1 MKYYVGIDLG
11 GTNIAVGVVNEDYQI
26 VGRAKLK
33 TNVPRPA
40 EEVFDDMVKAA
51 RMAVEDA
58 GLTLEDIEWVGVDT
72 PGTVDV
78 ETGYLIYANNLFFH
92 NVPMGPY
99 LSEKLGK
106 PVYIENDANAAA
118 YGEALAGGA
127 KGKEDVIVITL
138 GTGVGGGVIINGKIY
153 AGFNHGGAELGHMAI
168 VKDGRQCTCGRKG
181 CFETYCSATG
191 LITTTKEYMEKYKDS
206 VMWELCGGN
215 LDKVS
220 GRTAFDAMRKGDQA
234 GRECVDEYIAYMAYG
249 LASIVNIFQPEV
261 ICIGGGI
268 SKEGETLLAPLR
280 ELVKA
285 EDYCRTSKKRVK
297 IVTATLGND
306 AGIIGA
312 AFLGRLQ

>member
-1 MKYYVGIDLG
+1 MKYYIGIDLG
-11 GTNIAVGVVNEDYQI
+11 GTNIAVGVVDENYNI

-33 TNVPRPA
+33 TNIPRPA
-40 EEVFDDMVKAA
+40 EEVCADMAKAS

-58 GLTLEDIEWVGVDT
+58 GLTMDDIEWVGVDT
-72 PGTVDV
+72 PGTVDT
-78 ETGYLIYANNLFFH
+78 ETGMLIYANNLFFH

-99 LSEKLGK
+99 LSEALGK
-106 PVYIENDANAAA
+106 PVFIENDANAAA

-127 KGKEDVIVITL
+127 KGKQDVIVITL
-138 GTGVGGGVIINGKIY
+138 GTGVGGGVIIDGKIY

-168 VKDGRQCTCGRKG
+168 VKGGRQCTCGRKG
-181 CFETYCSATG
+181 CFETYSSATG
-191 LITTTKEYMEKYKDS
+191 LINTTKKYMEKYKDS
-206 VMWELCGGN
+206 LMWKLCGGD

-220 GRTAFDAMRKGDQA
+220 GRTAFQAMKQGDKA
-234 GRECVDEYIAYMAYG
+234 GKECVDEYIEYMAYG

-261 ICIGGGI
+261 VCIGGGI

-280 ELVKA
+280 ELIAK
-285 EDYCRTSKKRVK
+285 EDYCRTSKKRVS
-297 IVTATLGND
+297 IVAATLGND

>member
-1 MKYYVGIDLG
+1 M
-11 GTNIAVGVVNEDYQI
+11 
-26 VGRAKLK
+26 
-33 TNVPRPA
+33 
-40 EEVFDDMVKAA
+40 
-51 RMAVEDA
+51 
-58 GLTLEDIEWVGVDT
+58 
-72 PGTVDV
+72 
-78 ETGYLIYANNLFFH
+78 
-92 NVPMGPY
+92 
-99 LSEKLGK
+99 
-106 PVYIENDANAAA
+106 
-118 YGEALAGGA
+118 AGGA

-153 AGFNHGGAELGHMAI
+153 AGFNHGGAELGHMA
-168 VKDGRQCTCGRKG
+168 
-181 CFETYCSATG
+181 
-191 LITTTKEYMEKYKDS
+191 ITTTKEYMEKYKDS